1 MIQPARFPRPL
12 RDGGLLTLHVSLN
25 SPVVA
30 HESLPNGPAAAAVA
44 LDARGAMVCLRS
56 VRTGRTAFF
65 VSGDELTP
73 QLALDAALSF
83 AESLGFLFDD
93 DEVVL
98 RGSEAAL
105 LLWDEVCGD
114 AAPARP
120 DADDLEEPGDDDVV
134 WQREL
139 IQSSA
144 PEDHR
149 FAAPAAPTL
158 SKFRFFAGRA

>member
-30 HESLPNGPAAAAVA
+30 HESLPTGPASAAVA

-65 VSGDELTP
+65 VSGEELTP

-83 AESLGFLFDD
+83 AERLGFLFDD
-93 DEVVL
+93 DEVGL
-98 RGSEAAL
+98 RGEPAAL
-105 LLWDEVCGD
+105 ELWEELCGD

-120 DADDLEEPGDDDVV
+120 RADDLDDEPGDDAE
-134 WQREL
+134 WEREL
-139 IQSSA
+139 IASV
-144 PEDHR
+144 PE
-149 FAAPAAPTL
+149 APTL